1 MTAKLELNTLMAMAS
16 LSQLNAEAVTIPDE
30 PVLVEVCKALT
41 LAILHEGIEAR
52 VVCRN
57 SMEAADACT
66 MLIRRMADKDFA
78 GAKWD
83 HEKLEL
89 VLSNGSAVA
98 VKLKGQP

>member
-1 MTAKLELNTLMAMAS
+1 MTAKLDLNTMMAMVS
-16 LSQLNAEAVTIPDE
+16 LSQLDAEAVTIPGE
-30 PVLVEVCKALT
+30 PVLVQVCKALT

-57 SMEAADACT
+57 VMEAVDVCR
-66 MLIRRMADKDFA
+66 MLIRRRADKDFA

-83 HEKLEL
+83 HEKFEL

-98 VKLKGQP
+98 VKLKGKP